1 MRSWWR
7 VLGVV
12 AVVGALSLGAWAE
25 KLVVIGPWSGD
36 EAKPFEAVLQAFT
49 EKTGIEIEYRVMRSE
64 DLGKVLPAQFA
75 AGIAPGDVL
84 LTAWGWWVKK
94 FADHMVDLSAEVA
107 DVPFGFLTPIVVEG
121 RTVGIPYAVWVKP
134 GFWYRKSLFEA
145 HGLKSPTSWAEF
157 YGLLERLEAIEG
169 IEDAAAS
176 GDEVGWPLSDTV
188 EHFILA
194 VGGKD
199 LFLDLT
205 AGKVEWQSP
214 EVRAIFENFI
224 IPYLEHASE
233 PIEWTSAKDLWWE
246 GKYGIYF
253 MGNWL
258 TGMVDDP
265 SDLGVFALP
274 GAKAVTGGTDYIFV
288 PKYSERIDDAKK
300 LVAFLMS
307 KEGQEIRAAGGGKL
321 AIRTDV
327 SPDAYPPAEKAL
339 IQALQGFKIVP
350 DMDDTIG
357 GEWQAAFWD
366 QLKLL
371 WVKPEALDDVLR
383 VLDEKFPKG

>member
-1 MRSWWR
+1 MRNLWR
-7 VLGVV
+7 VFGVL
-12 AVVGALSLGAWAE
+12 ALLTAFSLGAWAE
-25 KLVVIGPWSGD
+25 KLVVIAPWSGA
-36 EAKPFEAVLQAFT
+36 EADPFVAVLEAFK
-49 EKTGIEIEYRVMRSE
+49 EKTGIDYEYRVMRSE

-75 AGIAPGDVL
+75 VGMTPGDVL
-84 LTAWGWWVKK
+84 FTAWGWWVKE

-107 DVPFGFLTPIVVEG
+107 DVPFGFLTPISVEG
-121 RTVGIPYAVWVKP
+121 KVVGIPYAVWVKP
-134 GFWYRKSLFEA
+134 GFWYRKSFFEA
-145 HGLKSPTSWAEF
+145 HDLRAPSSWEDFMA
-157 YGLLERLEAIEG
+157 LLARIKAIPG
-169 IEDAAAS
+169 VEDAAAS

-194 VGGKD
+194 YGGVNM
-199 LFLDLT
+199 FLGLT
-205 AGKVEWQSP
+205 EGTIKWESP
-214 EVRAIFENFI
+214 EVRAIFTEHI
-224 IPYLEHASE
+224 VPYLEYASE
-233 PIEWTSAKDLWWE
+233 PIEWTAAKDLWWE

-253 MGNWL
+253 MGNWI

-265 SDLGVFALP
+265 ADLGVFALP

-288 PKYSERIDDAKK
+288 PKYSKQVEAAKK

-307 KEGQEIRAAGGGKL
+307 KEGQEIRAKGGGKL

-327 SPDAYPPAEKAL
+327 SPDAYPPAERAL
-339 IQALQGFKIVP
+339 IKALQGFVIVP

-383 VLDEKFPKG
+383 VLDEKFPQG

>member
-25 KLVVIGPWSGD
+25 KLVVIGPWSGA
-36 EAKPFEAVLQAFT
+36 EADPFVAVLDAFKA
-49 EKTGIEIEYRVMRSE
+49 KTGIDYEYRTMRAE
-64 DLGKVLPAQFA
+64 DLSKVLPAQFS
-75 AGIAPGDVL
+75 AGMAPGDL
-84 LTAWGWWVKK
+84 IFMWGWWIAK
-94 FADHMVDLSAEVA
+94 FAEHMVDLSDVIA
-107 DVPFGFLTPIVVEG
+107 DVPFAYVNPLVVEG
-121 RTVGIPYAVWVKP
+121 RTVGVPYVVFVKP
-134 GFWYRKSLFEA
+134 GFWYRKSFFET
-145 HGLKSPTSWAEF
+145 HGLKAPSTWAEF
-157 YGLLERLEAIEG
+157 FGLFPKIKAIPG
-169 IEDAAAS
+169 VEDAAAS
-176 GDEVGWPLSDTV
+176 GDGVGWPLSDTV

-205 AGKVEWQSP
+205 AGKVQWQSP
-214 EVRAIFENFI
+214 EVKAIFEHFI
-224 IPYLEHASE
+224 VPYIEHASE
-233 PIEWTSAKDLWWE
+233 PIEWTSALDLWWE

-253 MGNWL
+253 MGNWI
-258 TGMVDDP
+258 TGMVGDP

-274 GAKAVTGGTDYIFV
+274 GAKAVTGGSDIFFV
-288 PKYSERIDDAKK
+288 PKYSKDLEAAKK
-300 LVAFLMS
+300 LAAFLMS
-307 KEGQEIRAAGGGKL
+307 KEGQELRAAGGGKL
-321 AIRTDV
+321 VVRADV
-327 SPDAYPPAEKAL
+327 SPTAYPPAERALMKAL
-339 IQALQGFKIVP
+339 EGFTLVS

>member
-7 VLGVV
+7 VLGVL
-12 AVVGALSLGAWAE
+12 AVMGALSLGAWAA

-36 EAKPFEAVLQAFT
+36 EAKPFEAVLAAFT
-49 EKTGIEIEYRVMRSE
+49 DKTGIEVEYRVMRSE
-64 DLGKVLPAQFA
+64 DLGKVLPAQFS
-75 AGIAPGDVL
+75 AGMAPGDVIF
-84 LTAWGWWVKK
+84 TAWGWWVKK
-94 FADHMVDLSAEVA
+94 FADHMVDLGPQVA
-107 DVPFGFLTPIVVEG
+107 DVPFGFLSPIVVEG

-134 GFWYRKSLFEA
+134 GFWYRKSFFDAHDLRAPSSWEDFLALLARIEA
-145 HGLKSPTSWAEF
+145 VP
-157 YGLLERLEAIEG
+157 G
-169 IEDAAAS
+169 IEKAAAS

-194 VGGKD
+194 YGGVNM
-199 LFLDLT
+199 FLGLT
-205 AGKVEWQSP
+205 EGTIKWTSP
-214 EVRAIFENFI
+214 AVRAVFADHI
-224 IPYLEHASE
+224 IPYLQYASE
-233 PIEWTSAKDLWWE
+233 PIEWTSAKDLWWQ

-258 TGMVDDP
+258 TGMVEDP
-265 SDLGVFALP
+265 ADLGVFALP

-288 PKYSERIDDAKK
+288 PKYTKNVADAAK
-300 LVAFLMS
+300 LVEFLMS

-321 AIRTDV
+321 AIRTDI
-327 SPDAYPPAEKAL
+327 SPEAYPPAERAL
-339 IQALQGFKIVP
+339 IQALQGFVIVP

-371 WVKPEALDDVLR
+371 WVKPDALDDVLR
-383 VLDEKFPKG
+383 VLDEKYPKG